1 MPTFEL
7 SFNKHNMRIWIH
19 NTILVNEGR
28 STRGSL
34 LIEDG
39 RIAGI
44 REGNAPESIPE
55 ADRTVDARGALLLPG
70 VIDDHVHFRQPGLT
84 HKADIASESRAAAAG
99 GVTSYMDMPN
109 VVPQTTTIERL
120 EEKFALAAA
129 ESRVNYSF
137 FFGATNTNT
146 EALPHLNPKR
156 VCGVKL
162 FMGSSTG
169 DMLVDSDNALRRIFE
184 SSPLPIMTHCEDS
197 AVISA
202 NMAAC
207 RERWGDDPDV
217 SHHPEIRSAEA
228 CYRSTAQAVRLARET
243 GARLHVAHVTTAR
256 ELELFPPGPLCAP
269 ATGQLAKRITAEA
282 CIPHLYFTDADY
294 ARLGTRI
301 KCNPAIKTAADR
313 DALRHAL
320 TDGRIDVV
328 ATDHAPHLLQ
338 EKQGGCVK
346 AMSGMPMVQFSLP
359 AMLSLTDEGVLPVE
373 RVVELMCHAPARLFG
388 IERRGFLR
396 EGYQADLVLVRPSE
410 PWTPDAGTVLSKCGW
425 TPMEGTPL
433 RWRVEQT
440 WCNGVSVYENGQVN
454 DDCRGQELTFCR

>member
-1 MPTFEL
+1 
-7 SFNKHNMRIWIH
+7 MRIWIH

-39 RIAGI
+39 RIASI
-44 REGNAPESIPE
+44 REGHAPESIPE

-109 VVPQTTTIERL
+109 VIPQTTTIERL

-146 EALPHLNPKR
+146 ETLPHLNPKR

-256 ELELFPPGPLCAP
+256 ELELFPSGPLCDP

-425 TPMEGTPL
+425 TPMEGMPL

-440 WCNGVSVYENGQVN
+440 WCNGVPVYENGQVN

>member
-7 SFNKHNMRIWIH
+7 SFNKYNMRIWIH

-39 RIAGI
+39 RIASI
-44 REGNAPESIPE
+44 REGHAPETVPE

-146 EALPHLNPKR
+146 EALPQLNPKR
-156 VCGVKL
+156 ICGVKL

-207 RERWGDDPDV
+207 HERWGDDPDV

-256 ELELFPPGPLCAP
+256 ELELFPSGPLCDP

>member
-39 RIAGI
+39 RIASI
-44 REGNAPESIPE
+44 REGHAPETVPE

-146 EALPHLNPKR
+146 EALPQLNPKR
-156 VCGVKL
+156 ICGVKL

-256 ELELFPPGPLCAP
+256 ELELFPSGPLCDP

>member
-1 MPTFEL
+1 
-7 SFNKHNMRIWIH
+7 MRIWIH

-39 RIAGI
+39 RIASI
-44 REGNAPESIPE
+44 REDHAPETVPE

-256 ELELFPPGPLCAP
+256 ELELFPSGPLCDP
-269 ATGQLAKRITAEA
+269 ATGQPAKRITAEA

-359 AMLSLTDEGVLPVE
+359 ALLSLTDEGVLPVE

>member
-1 MPTFEL
+1 
-7 SFNKHNMRIWIH
+7 MRIWIH

-34 LIEDG
+34 LIENG
-39 RIAGI
+39 RIACI
-44 REGNAPESIPE
+44 REGHAPENIPE

-109 VVPQTTTIERL
+109 VIPQTTTIERL

-169 DMLVDSDNALRRIFE
+169 DMLVDSDNALRLIFE

-256 ELELFPPGPLCAP
+256 ELELFPSGTLCDP